1 MIKIPIGPPLINDE
15 IRVTLQSSFRLRT
28 LDLGVTRLRQ
38 KTDKVLYEVLMMAM
52 MKFKQHYNAYR
63 DIQLALHHRYST
75 FDLEKFT
82 AEKNII
88 KGLHNI
94 II

>member
-1 MIKIPIGPPLINDE
+1 
-15 IRVTLQSSFRLRT
+15 
-28 LDLGVTRLRQ
+28 
-38 KTDKVLYEVLMMAM
+38 MMAM

-82 AEKNII
+82 ADKIII
-88 KGLHNI
+88 KDLHNI